1 MMTRAEAKKIRN
13 LVKQGRLAEILGGI
27 TEKKETS
34 DRDGYEMTTVY
45 IGDIPIKN
53 NYKLIDKF
61 GSDNKPV
68 SWKPYMAIVKGLFYK
83 YKGTV
88 YRAIKSGI
96 PIKLSDEYF
105 VEVKE
110 D

>member
-1 MMTRAEAKKIRN
+1 MTRNEAKAIRN
-13 LVKQGRLAEILGGI
+13 TVMQGKMAEILGGI
-27 TEKKETS
+27 TEKEETS

-61 GSDNKPV
+61 GSDDKPIN
-68 SWKPYMAIVKGLFYK
+68 WKPYMAVVNGIFYK

-96 PIKLSDEYF
+96 PINISDEYF